1 MKIVLIDD
9 DFIILS
15 STKKFLEKEG
25 FEVNAFTEAN
35 EGMDYITNNDA
46 DLLISDIM
54 MPFMSG
60 IEILDQVKKIK
71 TELPVILISAL
82 DQREVILTAFKS
94 GADDFVRKPVDMEE
108 LMIRVMK
115 ALPEFD
121 YTTSI

>member
-15 STKKFLEKEG
+15 TTKKFLEKEG
-25 FEVNAFTEAN
+25 FEVIAFTEAN
-35 EGMDYITNNDA
+35 EGMQHLSHNDV
-46 DLLISDIM
+46 DLLICDIM

-60 IEILDQVKKIK
+60 IEILDEVKKIK
-71 TELPVILISAL
+71 AELPVILISAL

-121 YTTSI
+121 FTMNI

>member
-15 STKKFLEKEG
+15 TTKKFLENEG
-25 FEVNAFTEAN
+25 FEVAEFMEAN
-35 EGMDYITNNDA
+35 EGMQHLTENDA
-46 DLLISDIM
+46 DLLICDIM

-60 IEILDQVKKIK
+60 IEILDAVKKLNP
-71 TELPVILISAL
+71 ELPVILISAL

-121 YTTSI
+121 YSTGM